1 MLPHRSRKP
10 GVPEP
15 LARRPNHLFMNI
27 VLAVGSAGLLL
38 AIAELGMRYLDRP
51 RTVIS
56 GWRTASETGPFNQ
69 AGWRGRPWRHRPSD
83 FVVVM
88 AGGDAVEC
96 PQCPPDE
103 TLDLILERALRPHK
117 PNATVITLGSQG
129 HGQDQVLLALQQYL
143 TRERADLIVV
153 RASIA
158 GDVPRNTFRSGQKQP
173 GVTMLKPTYAP
184 RGDQLL
190 GPTDR
195 IGQLVYRSKF
205 STLLHAPF
213 TDLDRDWN
221 ALLPP
226 ADPGA
231 AAPPPGIEAQTR
243 TDEALETQRTPWS
256 VWMTP
261 RPARVTYGI
270 ALTRALFGA
279 MKRLATLHGARFAV
293 LLTPSGSPSGPEG
306 QGNGPIALEHA
317 GHWFVADPAAR
328 DAAVAEITKGF
339 DPVILAAG
347 DARPPSLETERQLM
361 ARLAEALN
369 QRNLLTRLTPDR
381 PRH

>member
-1 MLPHRSRKP
+1 
-10 GVPEP
+10 
-15 LARRPNHLFMNI
+15 MNI
-27 VLAVGSAGLLL
+27 VLAVGSSGLLL

-56 GWRTASETGPFNQ
+56 GWRTTTEAGPFNQ

-83 FVVVM
+83 FVVVV
-88 AGGDAVEC
+88 AGGGAVEC
-96 PQCPPDE
+96 PHCPPDE

-117 PNATVITLGSQG
+117 ANAAVITLGSQG
-129 HGQDQVLLALQQYL
+129 HGQDQALLALQQYL

-153 RASIA
+153 LASIA
-158 GDVPRNTFRSGQKQP
+158 DDVPRNTFRSGEKAP
-173 GVTMLKPTYAP
+173 GAAMLKPTYAL

-205 STLLHAPF
+205 STLLHTPF

-221 ALLPP
+221 AMLPP

-231 AAPPPGIEAQTR
+231 ATPPAGIATR
-243 TDEALETQRTPWS
+243 IRVEDRLEEQRTPWS
-256 VWMTP
+256 TWMTP
-261 RPARVTYGI
+261 RPARVRHGI
-270 ALTRALFGA
+270 ALTRALLGA
-279 MKRLATLHGARFAV
+279 MQRLATLHGARFAIV
-293 LLTPSGSPSGPEG
+293 LTPPAGLEAQANAPL
-306 QGNGPIALEHA
+306 ALEHM

-328 DAAVAEITKGF
+328 DAAIAEATAGF
-339 DPVILAAG
+339 DPIVLAREEGETPPLDAERRRMAG
-347 DARPPSLETERQLM
+347 
-361 ARLAEALN
+361 LAGVLK
-369 QRNLLTRLTPDR
+369 QRDLLTRIAPDR